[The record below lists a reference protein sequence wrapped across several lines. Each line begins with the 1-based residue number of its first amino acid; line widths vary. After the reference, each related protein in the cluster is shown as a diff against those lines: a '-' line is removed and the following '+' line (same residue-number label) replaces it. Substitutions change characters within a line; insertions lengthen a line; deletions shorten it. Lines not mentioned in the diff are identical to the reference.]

1 MLQQQHSVGQKVWL
15 VSPFAKVLYSQT
27 CCFVGKLAS
36 FSRRLPN
43 WMEKATK
50 KLPNWKEI
58 IKKLPTWMEEAIKK
72 SPYWMEGAKKVA
84 NPVVLEVNSRLKHVN
99 AWIIWCDPNVSNVTT
114 LSCRLKGAAN
124 WAKNCVDTTF
134 KLYPFTIYPC
144 YLCPWTNSNKMPRI
158 YVVFWVS
165 STDLWWTKKR
175 CLGRRSSICCSSQV
189 IDPGGTGEWDV
200 CGQKW
205 GNTPRTCLT
214 AWASNGPTHNSS
226 CRGQTEGKLATQNV
240 HCRDSTRS
248 TCLRARPPS
257 LKIAEN
263 EARMV
268 EIGKSGTSSHITDRT
283 RST

>member
-15 VSPFAKVLYSQT
+15 VSPFAKVSYSQT

-36 FSRRLPN
+36 LGRRLPN
-43 WMEKATK
+43 WMEEATKKLPNWKTIMKKLPNRMEEATK

-175 CLGRRSSICCSSQV
+175 CPGRRSV
-189 IDPGGTGEWDV
+189 
-200 CGQKW
+200 
-205 GNTPRTCLT
+205 
-214 AWASNGPTHNSS
+214 A
-226 CRGQTEGKLATQNV
+226 LA
-240 HCRDSTRS
+240 
-248 TCLRARPPS
+248 
-257 LKIAEN
+257 K
-263 EARMV
+263 
-268 EIGKSGTSSHITDRT
+268 
-283 RST
+283 